1 MLVHFRRQDDPVS
14 RNLYADLYIQTRTAK
29 YLRQR
34 QAAGVRGG
42 QAPGPEA
49 TLGKLSLSRNMA
61 MVTRFVSAVLGS
73 TLIADSGEWGTLHGA
88 SSCAERPASDS
99 AAAQRVVRR
108 ASRRSVRLR
117 RSTTQVASPS
127 AEPATVCGCNCWG
140 TDGPCP

>member
-73 TLIADSGEWGTLHGA
+73 TLIADSGEWGDFA
-88 SSCAERPASDS
+88 WSEF
-99 AAAQRVVRR
+99 
-108 ASRRSVRLR
+108 
-117 RSTTQVASPS
+117 
-127 AEPATVCGCNCWG
+127 VCGTPG
-140 TDGPCP
+140 FRLGGGPKGRTTRFPKISTSAPVDDTSGVPVG